1 MLLFFYSKF
10 SGRGWHSTSPRTTA
24 NSNINEAD
32 NHLTMR
38 SFLCRAGLEASDGN
52 PLAPFESHWLRLA
65 RDFTQHHGESPLF
78 PALEAAA
85 LWNGFQQMSRADL
98 EKQVKSIEEILTNG
112 GVPWGN
118 KRRAQKV
125 PGVASDGQLLSTS
138 PESEAGTEK
147 PPLDGKG
154 MQDLL
159 TGNADVIGDLSTSDL
174 MTSGQRSIT
183 ALEDGGTVPSSP
195 GDPPPT
201 ASERPVEEEYGH
213 SWSVESEMLCKF
225 LMGCCHKHL
234 GETDKASDA
243 LAFAISVGQN
253 IGG

>member
-1 MLLFFYSKF
+1 M
-10 SGRGWHSTSPRTTA
+10 A
-24 NSNINEAD
+24 NSDIKEAA

-38 SFLCRAGLEASDGN
+38 SFLCRASLEASECN
-52 PLAPFESHWLRLA
+52 PLSPFESHWLRLA

-98 EKQVKSIEEILTNG
+98 EKHVKSIEEILANG
-112 GVPWGN
+112 EVPWGN

-125 PGVASDGQLLSTS
+125 PGVASDGQLSSAS
-138 PESEAGTEK
+138 PESEAVSTAGTEK
-147 PPLDGKG
+147 PGKG
-154 MQDLL
+154 VQDLL
-159 TGNADVIGDLSTSDL
+159 TGDADVIGNLSTSDL
-174 MTSGQRSIT
+174 MTSVT
-183 ALEDGGTVPSSP
+183 ALDDGGTVPSIP
-195 GDPPPT
+195 GGSAPT
-201 ASERPVEEEYGH
+201 ASERSVEEEYGH

-225 LMGCCHKHL
+225 LLGCCHKHL

>member
-1 MLLFFYSKF
+1 
-10 SGRGWHSTSPRTTA
+10 
-24 NSNINEAD
+24 
-32 NHLTMR
+32 MR
-38 SFLCRAGLEASDGN
+38 SFLCRASLEASDCN

-98 EKQVKSIEEILTNG
+98 EKHVKTFEGILANG
-112 GVPWGN
+112 EVPWGN
-118 KRRAQKV
+118 KKRAQKV
-125 PGVASDGQLLSTS
+125 PGVASDGQLSSAS
-138 PESEAGTEK
+138 PESEAVSTAGMEK
-147 PPLDGKG
+147 PPLDGKET
-154 MQDLL
+154 QDLL
-159 TGNADVIGDLSTSDL
+159 TGDADVIGGLSTSDP
-174 MTSGQRSIT
+174 MTSAQRAIT
-183 ALEDGGTVPSSP
+183 ALDNGGTVPSSP
-195 GDPPPT
+195 GGPAPT

-225 LMGCCHKHL
+225 LLGCCHKHL